1 LVIISHPSKSSPAV
15 KAKMGS
21 ATKTVKY
28 NKENIVK
35 RLLGMGLPRK
45 SIGFLNG
52 LNIWHCT
59 IFVLAFYEF
68 VKFV

>member
-1 LVIISHPSKSSPAV
+1 M
-15 KAKMGS
+15 KAKMGT

-35 RLLGMGLPRK
+35 RLPGMGLPRK

-52 LNIWHCT
+52 LNIWHGT
-59 IFVLAFYEF
+59 IFVLAFYKF

>member
-1 LVIISHPSKSSPAV
+1 
-15 KAKMGS
+15 MGS

-35 RLLGMGLPRK
+35 RLLGTGLPRK

-52 LNIWHCT
+52 LNIWHYT
-59 IFVLAFYEF
+59 IFILAFYEF

>member
-1 LVIISHPSKSSPAV
+1 
-15 KAKMGS
+15 MGT

-35 RLLGMGLPRK
+35 RLPGMGLPRK

-52 LNIWHCT
+52 LNIWHGT
-59 IFVLAFYEF
+59 IFVLAFYKF